1 MEISFLGAA
10 RNVTGSKY
18 LLEANG
24 GRFLVDC
31 GLFQERDFKGR
42 NWESLPFPADEL
54 DAVLLTHAHLDHC
67 GLLPRLVREGFH
79 GKIYATGATRDIA
92 EIVLL
97 DAARIQEEDA
107 ANKRRRH
114 EKEGR
119 RGPYP
124 EVALYGVEDAERSVP
139 FFEPVDYGDVV
150 QIGEGVEA
158 TFCDAGHILGS
169 AMIRITV
176 RERARTRSVLFSGD
190 IGRWNMPILRDPTLF
205 EAADYVIME
214 STYGDREHED
224 PKDKEELLSEAVNSA
239 YRSGGNIIIP
249 SFAVGRTQEILF
261 HLNELLLEDS
271 IPHLLVFVDSPM
283 ANRVTGVFR
292 RHLELMDSETSELIA
307 RDHSPFDLPNLK
319 MVSSVAESKAI
330 NHVRGTA
337 IIIAGSGMCTGG
349 RIKHHL
355 VHNIS
360 RRESVIL
367 FVGYQAAGTLGREIV
382 DGAGQVR
389 ILGQKFNVR
398 AKVVRINGFS
408 AHADKNELARWAAGL
423 KRPPRCIFVTH
434 GEPEAAQ
441 KLAEHLRQAQSG
453 EVVVPEYGET
463 RPLT

>member
-1 MEISFLGAA
+1 MKISFLGAT

-18 LLEANG
+18 LLEANSS
-24 GRFLVDC
+24 RFLVDC

-42 NWESLPFPADEL
+42 NWEPLPFPADKL

-79 GKIYATGATRDIA
+79 GPVYATEATKDIA

-114 EKEGR
+114 EKER
-119 RGPYP
+119 RKGPYP
-124 EVALYGVEDAERSVP
+124 EVPLYSVQDAESSMPFFRSV
-139 FFEPVDYGDVV
+139 DYCNAV

-158 TFCDAGHILGS
+158 IFYDAGHILGS

-176 RERARTRSVLFSGD
+176 REGGETRSVLFSGD

-205 EAADYVIME
+205 ETADYVIME

-224 PKDKEELLSEAVNSA
+224 LKDKEELLAEAVNSA

-261 HLNELLLEDS
+261 HLNELLMKDC
-271 IPHLLVFVDSPM
+271 IPHLLVFIDSPM

-307 RDHSPFDLPNLK
+307 RDHSPFDLPNSK

-367 FVGYQAAGTLGREIV
+367 FVGYQAAGTLGREII
-382 DGAGQVR
+382 DGSGEVR

-441 KLAEHLRQAQSG
+441 KLAEHLRQSQSG
-453 EVVVPEYGET
+453 EVVVPEYGEI
-463 RPLT
+463 RPLA